1 MSKDSKVTIAKR
13 AAMELKDG
21 WIVNLGVGIPTL
33 AVNYLPPGRRVFIQ
47 SENGILGVG
56 PMPAPEEADPDI
68 INAGRQPVTIIPG
81 GSFFDSAL
89 SFGMIRGGH
98 LDATIIGA
106 LEVSERGDIANWIL
120 PGKDVL
126 GMGGAMD
133 LVVGAKKV
141 IVATQHVA
149 KGGKPKILPECTL
162 PLTAPS
168 AAHMIITEYAVF
180 SFQDGVLVLDE
191 IAPDIT
197 LDGLKEITPA
207 KYEVSPELKVME
219 VC

>member
-149 KGGKPKILPECTL
+149 KSGKPKILPECTL

>member
-1 MSKDSKVTIAKR
+1 MSIDSKVRIARR

-21 WIVNLGVGIPTL
+21 WVVNLGVGIPTL
-33 AVNYLPPGRRVFIQ
+33 VANYLPAGRRIFFQ

-56 PMPAPEEADPDI
+56 PSPSPEEVDPDI

-81 GSFFDSAL
+81 GSFFDSAV

-133 LVVGAKKV
+133 LVVGARKV

-149 KGGKPKILPECTL
+149 KGGKPKILPECSL
-162 PLTAPS
+162 PITAPA

-180 SFQDGVLVLDE
+180 SFKDGRMVLEE

-197 LDGLKEITPA
+197 LSELKKITPA
-207 KYEVSPELKVME
+207 NYEVSAELRLME